1 MNLPLNIRFDVVI
14 TTYNRKKNVTALV
27 ISILQLEIKPNRIIV
42 VDSSDEV
49 NQDLVKLHSVDYI
62 VSNKNHQNQPYKR
75 LVGAYA
81 SKAENIIFFDDDIEI
96 LDERI
101 FEKLLPL
108 YDENNVVAFT
118 TNIDFQNFE
127 ARNGWSGIADLFLF
141 LTGKPM
147 MKSGELGLAGYYG
160 ATNKEVISKVKVLKG
175 PLMGFKR
182 DVFIQLPTNDFL
194 DLFDL
199 QLAIPEDKI
208 LAIRTWRYG
217 DIINYPENLVRH
229 PKIES
234 TYFKNLRNHTM
245 RVLFSRYIINMEL
258 SAYRSSGLSVL
269 YKIHFWYY
277 LSWRMIIATFKIISF
292 KKAQREKL
300 LGVIDAMKCVFQ
312 FNKGSYLQNLDFHCL
327 AKSDA
332 KKRELVD

>member
-1 MNLPLNIRFDVVI
+1 MNSAPNITFEVVI
-14 TTYNRKKNVTALV
+14 TTYNRKKNVSALV
-27 ISILQLEIKPNRIIV
+27 NSILQLEIKPKRIIV
-42 VDSSDEV
+42 VDSSDDLNEELV
-49 NQDLVKLHSVDYI
+49 NLSGVNYI
-62 VSNKNHQNQPYKR
+62 ISNKDHQNQPYKR

-81 SKAENIIFFDDDIEI
+81 SDAENIIFFDDDIEI

-108 YDENNVVAFT
+108 FEDSNVVAFT
-118 TNIDFQNFE
+118 SNIDFQNFE
-127 ARNGWSGIADLFLF
+127 ERNKLSGIADFFLF
-141 LTGKPM
+141 LTGKPL

-160 ATNKEVISKVKVLKG
+160 ATNKEAISKVKVLKG

-182 DVFIQLPTNDFL
+182 DIFIQLPTNDFL

-199 QLAIPEDKI
+199 QRAIPEDKI
-208 LAIRTWRYG
+208 LAIRTWRHG

-258 SAYRSSGLSVL
+258 SVYRSSRYSVL

-277 LSWRMIIATFKIISF
+277 ISWRLIIATSKIIGF
-292 KKAQREKL
+292 KKANREKL
-300 LGVIDAMKCVFQ
+300 WGVIDAIKCVFQ
-312 FNKGSYLQNLDFHCL
+312 FNNGSYLQNFDFHCL

-332 KKRELVD
+332 KKARIS

>member
-1 MNLPLNIRFDVVI
+1 MNLAPNINFDVII
-14 TTYNRKKNVTALV
+14 TTYNRKKNVFELV
-27 ISILQLEIKPNRIIV
+27 NSILQLEIQPNRIIV

-49 NQDLVKLHSVDYI
+49 NEDLVKLDGVDYI
-62 VSNKNHQNQPYKR
+62 LSNKNHQNQPYKR

-81 SKAENIIFFDDDIEI
+81 SRAENIIFFDDDIEI

-108 YDENNVVAFT
+108 FGENNVVAFT
-118 TNIDFQNFE
+118 SNIDFQNFE
-127 ARNGWSGIADLFLF
+127 QKNKWSGIGDFFLF
-141 LTGKPM
+141 LTGKPL

-160 ATNKEVISKVKVLKG
+160 ATSRQVMSKVQVLKG

-182 DVFIQLPTNDFL
+182 EVFIKLPTNRFL

-199 QLAIPEDKI
+199 QLSIPEDKI
-208 LAIRTWRYG
+208 LAIRTWRHG
-217 DIINYPENLVRH
+217 DIMNYPENLVRH

-234 TYFKNLRNHTM
+234 TYFKNIRNHTM

-258 SAYRSSGLSVL
+258 SVYRSSRFSIL

-277 LSWRMIIATFKIISF
+277 ISWRLVIATSKICGF
-292 KKAQREKL
+292 KKAHKEKL

-312 FNKGSYLQNLDFHCL
+312 FNKGFYLQNFDFHCL
-327 AKSDA
+327 AKLDA
-332 KKRELVD
+332 KKAKIS